1 MPAPATI
8 TIRWRPAG
16 VVSLPSA
23 TFARRRSSVLRRRSA
38 RAHRSWPRCILIWL
52 RPRAIRLRRPALW
65 RQLEVFEL
73 ETRRHRA
80 AAQRPVA
87 EGLRRLP
94 GVSRHDGLWAL
105 ACPKI
110 TA

>member
-1 MPAPATI
+1 MAAAATI

-52 RPRAIRLRRPALW
+52 RPRANRLRPPALG
-65 RQLEVFEL
+65 RQLEVLEL
-73 ETRRHRA
+73 ETRRPRA

-87 EGLRRLP
+87 KSLRRLP
-94 GVSRHDGLWAL
+94 GVSRHDRLRAL
-105 ACPKI
+105 A
-110 TA
+110 